1 MFIGKKTVGKIL
13 SGVTGFCLLVV
24 ATASRAALP
33 TVEDPTRGQGAGI
46 FETMQN
52 YSYDAFV
59 FGGLL
64 IAALGFTAV
73 AWHGVHVF
81 SEVQN
86 GKKKWSDF
94 GAVVAVGILLLV
106 VIIWLLTKAAAIL

>member
-1 MFIGKKTVGKIL
+1 MYIGKSIKKIASWF
-13 SGVTGFCLLVV
+13 SGIMLAVYG
-24 ATASRAALP
+24 TAVSAALP
-33 TVEDPTRGQGAGI
+33 TVEDPTRGQGSGI

-86 GKKKWSDF
+86 QKKKWSDF

-106 VIIWLLTKAAAIL
+106 VIIWLLTKAADIL